1 MNLHSIKSIGT
12 VLVSALLIAL
22 AGCTAPATNEP
33 AGATLDPPDAP
44 VTEAAP
50 PALTAPEA
58 SPPRPAPPM
67 SDPLPPLQAPEP
79 ASPRASLP
87 GGQTVRIDTSCTRD
101 ADCTIKNVGNCCGEY
116 PACVNVDS
124 PTDPAGVQ
132 AECARKGMASVCG
145 FPAITSCQCVAGEC
159 QGSNAAVAQ

>member
-1 MNLHSIKSIGT
+1 MNLHSIKSIAT
-12 VLVSALLIAL
+12 LLVSALLIAL
-22 AGCTAPATNEP
+22 AGCTAPATNETT
-33 AGATLDPPDAP
+33 GTTLDPPAAQ

-50 PALTAPEA
+50 PVSAAPEA
-58 SPPRPAPPM
+58 SPPRRAPPM
-67 SDPLPPLQAPEP
+67 SDPLPPQQAPEP
-79 ASPRASLP
+79 ARPSASLP
-87 GGQTVRIDTSCTRD
+87 SGQTVRIDTSCARD

-159 QGSNAAVAQ
+159 QGNNAVVAQ